1 MRNVLLSQ
9 LAAVCLLLSACSTTN
24 QSGKLPKDD
33 VPIDNS
39 NLLES
44 VTLVG
49 QVGNGIALPVDQCEE
64 SDDQGAA
71 SRAPAT
77 ASRAPAVPSPNL
89 THSMGALLKPLVGLD
104 PNIALLYEQPMIK
117 ARTTALLGSHYDT
130 VIQLLKTA
138 DELQQEGPLF
148 FVVSKF
154 TPFPAVAEKAGLVW
168 NSDTDQMAVAMLK
181 GDGLQIIS
189 EAVQHTAI
197 GQANTT
203 ETHAVPLV
211 WPAVMQAWARCANC

>member
-33 VPIDNS
+33 VPIDNG

-71 SRAPAT
+71 SCAPAT

-89 THSMGALLKPLVGLD
+89 THSMGPVEAPG
-104 PNIALLYEQPMIK
+104 
-117 ARTTALLGSHYDT
+117 RTRSEYRASIRTANDQGPSTALLGSHYDT

-203 ETHAVPLV
+203 ETHAVPVV